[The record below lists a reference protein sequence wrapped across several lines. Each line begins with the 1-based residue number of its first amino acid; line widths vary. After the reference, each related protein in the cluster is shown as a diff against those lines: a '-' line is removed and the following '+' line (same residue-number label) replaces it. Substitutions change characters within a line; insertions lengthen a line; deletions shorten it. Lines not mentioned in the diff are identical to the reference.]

1 MFQNLQ
7 KKLTFLYT
15 LTTGAI
21 LTVILIICFFYMK
34 SSMEARYKAQFSS
47 VFLNISNRFQTEAFF
62 TDSWLSQMEMDNSL
76 LIHIEENDTPLF
88 FRGAFQPETSR
99 ETLLKKARK
108 KAVEEGITSHKAA
121 LSSPCSLLSLPS
133 KAPRGILILACV
145 SWCPQ
150 RLVTSLFLSYRIL
163 RLSPDSFYG
172 RAYSSCSQVFPVS
185 FCCIWQAGGPL
196 EKPCCL

>member
-62 TDSWLSQMEMDNSL
+62 TDSS
-76 LIHIEENDTPLF
+76 
-88 FRGAFQPETSR
+88 
-99 ETLLKKARK
+99 
-108 KAVEEGITSHKAA
+108 
-121 LSSPCSLLSLPS
+121 
-133 KAPRGILILACV
+133 
-145 SWCPQ
+145 
-150 RLVTSLFLSYRIL
+150 
-163 RLSPDSFYG
+163 
-172 RAYSSCSQVFPVS
+172 VFPGR
-185 FCCIWQAGGPL
+185 FPA
-196 EKPCCL
+196 

>member
-76 LIHIEENDTPLF
+76 LIHIEENDTPL
-88 FRGAFQPETSR
+88 
-99 ETLLKKARK
+99 
-108 KAVEEGITSHKAA
+108 
-121 LSSPCSLLSLPS
+121 
-133 KAPRGILILACV
+133 
-145 SWCPQ
+145 
-150 RLVTSLFLSYRIL
+150 
-163 RLSPDSFYG
+163 
-172 RAYSSCSQVFPVS
+172 VFPGRFS
-185 FCCIWQAGGPL
+185 SLRPAG
-196 EKPCCL
+196 KPF

>member
-121 LSSPCSLLSLPS
+121 LSSPLQSSVFTVKGTQGDSYLGMCLL
-133 KAPRGILILACV
+133 V
-145 SWCPQ
+145 S
-150 RLVTSLFLSYRIL
+150 TTFGYKSLFVLQDITAFSRQLLWQGVFFLFTGLSGIFLLYLASWRTV
-163 RLSPDSFYG
+163 G
-172 RAYSSCSQVFPVS
+172 
-185 FCCIWQAGGPL
+185 
-196 EKPCCL
+196 KPCCL